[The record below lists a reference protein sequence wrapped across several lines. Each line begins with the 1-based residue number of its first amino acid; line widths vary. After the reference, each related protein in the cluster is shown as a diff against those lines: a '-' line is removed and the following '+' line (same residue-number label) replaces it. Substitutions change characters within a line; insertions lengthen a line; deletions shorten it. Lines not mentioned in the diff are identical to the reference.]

1 MATQAL
7 IIVDFQNDY
16 FPGGKWLLEGIQS
29 AADNAV
35 RALEHAR
42 ATGQAVIHVRHEF
55 ADEQAPFLA
64 AGSEGARVYPGLA
77 EQGDEPVIVKQQVN
91 AFKDTRLEALLDE
104 LGIEQL
110 LVVGNMSHVCV
121 DAIVRAGADL
131 GYKITVL
138 HDACATHDQ
147 MFNGAKI
154 SAAEVQGAFMA
165 GLAFG
170 YAEVVST
177 DNYLATYR

>member
-7 IIVDFQNDY
+7 IIVDFQKDY

-35 RALEHAR
+35 RALQHAR
-42 ATGQAVIHVRHEF
+42 STGQWVVHVRHEF
-55 ADEQAPFLA
+55 ADGQAPFLA
-64 AGSEGARVYPGLA
+64 AGSEGTRVYPGLA
-77 EQGDEPVIVKQQVN
+77 EQGDEPVIVKHQVN
-91 AFKDTRLEALLDE
+91 AFKDTRLAQLLSE
-104 LGIEQL
+104 WNIEQL

-147 MFNGAKI
+147 TFNGVNI
-154 SAAEVQGAFMA
+154 PAAQVQGAFMA

-177 DNYLATYR
+177 EDYLAAHR